1 MMEKKTVLIN
11 CSPKK
16 KLSVSGFIMKCA
28 GLMIRG
34 PKEYFQLRTP
44 ADRKPILDALKTAGK
59 VVFVMPLYVDSVPS
73 HVLPFM
79 KEMEGFCRENG
90 LSLKVYVIAN
100 NGFIEGKQN
109 EPLMQAVENF
119 CARAGLAWCGGVGI
133 GGGVMLNVER
143 IMITVMFGL
152 MLLNVALCAMQ
163 GDSVLAPVRSF
174 GISLGELL
182 LLACGII
189 AYTVRLAIHVN
200 KGADAGKRYTRIM
213 VPSFLF
219 ILFADIFF
227 VIISFFQGGL
237 FRGWFSRFQ
246 PDAKYGI
253 LSMKRESFVSE
264 GKNHAGSV

>member
-1 MMEKKTVLIN
+1 MMEKTVLIN

-16 KLSVSGFIMKCA
+16 KLSASGFIMKCA

-34 PKEYFQLRTP
+34 EKEYFRLRTP
-44 ADRKPILDALKTAGK
+44 SDRPLVLEALKTAGK
-59 VVFVMPLYVDSVPS
+59 VVFVTPLYVDSVPS
-73 HVLPFM
+73 HMLPFM

-90 LSLKVYVIAN
+90 LRLKVYVIAN

-119 CARAGLAWCGGVGI
+119 CTRAGLEWCGGIGI

-152 MLLNVALCAMQ
+152 MLLNMVLRAAQ
-163 GDSVLAPVRSF
+163 GLDVLEPLRSF
-174 GISLGELL
+174 GISIGELL

-189 AYTVRLAIHVN
+189 ACTVRLAFHVN
-200 KGADAGKRYTRIM
+200 KGTDAGKRYTRIM
-213 VPSFLF
+213 VPSFIF

-227 VIISFFQGGL
+227 TVISFFQGGL
-237 FRGWFSRFQ
+237 FRGWFSRFR
-246 PDAKYGI
+246 PDAGCGI
-253 LSMKRESFVSE
+253 ITAEK
-264 GKNHAGSV
+264 K